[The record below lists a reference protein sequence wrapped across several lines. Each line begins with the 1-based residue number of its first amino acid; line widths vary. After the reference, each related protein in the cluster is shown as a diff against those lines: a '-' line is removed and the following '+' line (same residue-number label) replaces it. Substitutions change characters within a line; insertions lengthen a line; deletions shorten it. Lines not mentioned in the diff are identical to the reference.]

1 MSVNL
6 PLLSAGILMSLGFI
20 AHVTAGNKETLE
32 TSPPKPPGGDH
43 TAARVERN
51 WVQAVCAFQLVSVD
65 LLLLGIGMI
74 LLATTDWIA
83 PKRPVAWALAAY
95 LALWGIAWVA
105 QLALLKRAA
114 RDYGLLPQWTLFFAC
129 AGLAAW
135 GALAG

>member
-20 AHVTAGNKETLE
+20 AHE
-32 TSPPKPPGGDH
+32 
-43 TAARVERN
+43 
-51 WVQAVCAFQLVSVD
+51 
-65 LLLLGIGMI
+65 
-74 LLATTDWIA
+74 IA

-114 RDYGLLPQWTLFFAC
+114 RDYGLLPQWALFFAC

-135 GALAG
+135 GALAV